1 MDQNP
6 PPNPDGHDIVHEVD
20 DLPGFDQRQVGGTV
34 TWIHNVSTALGGQSI
49 ATATLR
55 VAVVGLIDQN
65 FPGID
70 NYLFV
75 NGVEVLGAFDN
86 SHDGWRLYEFP
97 LNPAAI
103 TNGILVVELRA
114 SAPEGWGGP
123 DYSELVVTTAPPVG
137 PHLLL
142 GSDFTLRFQAS
153 VTNRYQLERSAT
165 LTNWADFGPP
175 IRGFGGVFSTNVST
189 TGASM
194 DFFRLRVTT
203 NQ

>member
-1 MDQNP
+1 MKTTSLLKLSLIIPALQCTNLLSLKADTFTNLVGDMDQNP

-114 SAPEGWGGP
+114 SEVDPKRW
-123 DYSELVVTTAPPVG
+123 TKKQ
-137 PHLLL
+137 
-142 GSDFTLRFQAS
+142 GS
-153 VTNRYQLERSAT
+153 
-165 LTNWADFGPP
+165 
-175 IRGFGGVFSTNVST
+175 
-189 TGASM
+189 
-194 DFFRLRVTT
+194 
-203 NQ
+203 